1 MRLGWQGNAGA
12 VRFRKTIMTFT
23 MRSESRK
30 EVGRKAWLDIGSGRP
45 LLACTLID
53 ISQSGAKLALDDA
66 AQVPPTFGLRLTR
79 DGSPTFSCRIVWR
92 NTDALG
98 IAFAKAAESMDGD

>member
-1 MRLGWQGNAGA
+1 
-12 VRFRKTIMTFT
+12 MTFT
-23 MRSESRK
+23 MRRESRK
-30 EVGRKAWLDIGSGRP
+30 EVGRKAWLDIGAGRP
-45 LLACTLID
+45 LLTCTLID

-92 NTDALG
+92 NAEALG
-98 IAFAKAAESMDGD
+98 IAFANAAAGMDGG